1 MIQRIQTVYLLL
13 AVACMSSIF
22 AFNLASFQ
30 DSEAMMY
37 EIDLYQLTSLN
48 DLTETKVQNGLPAVV
63 LITSAIGLLLF
74 TVLQYRNRGRQTQMA
89 RMSYILILL
98 SVAAMWWIINT
109 NYWTSTYVGHGFNY
123 SVGFYLPFA
132 AIAFTWLANRSI
144 KQDDD
149 LVRSL
154 DRLR

>member
-1 MIQRIQTVYLLL
+1 MIQRIQTIYLLL
-13 AVACMSSIF
+13 ALACMACIF
-22 AFNLASFQ
+22 AFNIASFQ
-30 DSEAMMY
+30 DSNAVMY
-37 EIDLYQLTSLN
+37 EIDLYKIHSITDEVTL
-48 DLTETKVQNGLPAVV
+48 DVQNDMPAVI

-74 TVLQYRNRGRQTQMA
+74 TVLRYRNRGRQTQFA

-98 SVAAMWWIINT
+98 SVASMWWIINT
-109 NYWTSTYVGHGFNY
+109 NYWASTYAGYGFNY

-144 KQDDD
+144 KQDED